1 MWSRKWHPLSSIPA
15 LRLPWTEEAGRLQS
29 VGSQRLG
36 HNWCWVYISQWLFSF
51 CLLWCEGSFLGHTV
65 RASQCDWRLSPWVCE
80 GPSRLARGASP
91 SHTGPRWLQQSIRTT
106 PKVSLPLI
114 SRSCSPGK
122 QILAKT
128 LGSLPWKLSF
138 LNGSKRS
145 YRFSVHLAVSY
156 DNYRNDALETVLQL
170 DSGDL
175 TFKAAFQLKTNV
187 VISVFPESFCFLFYQ
202 GQWASTLRFICHGK
216 GMKMEE

>member
-1 MWSRKWHPLSSIPA
+1 MWSRKWHPPLQYSCLETSVDRGGWKA
-15 LRLPWTEEAGRLQS
+15 TVRGVTETWN
-29 VGSQRLG
+29 
-36 HNWCWVYISQWLFSF
+36 NWCWVYISQWLFSF
-51 CLLWCEGSFLGHTV
+51 CLLWCEGSSLGHTV
-65 RASQCDWRLSPWVCE
+65 RASQCDWRLSPWVCG
-80 GPSRLARGASP
+80 GPSRLACGASL
-91 SHTGPRWLQQSIRTT
+91 SHTGPRRLQKPIRTT

-145 YRFSVHLAVSY
+145 YQFSVHLAVSY

-170 DSGDL
+170 DSGNL

-216 GMKMEE
+216 DMKMEE